1 MSNGKD
7 INIYMDSLG
16 ASAKKASRILS
27 QASEEQKNDA
37 LLSIAKKIDIKRL
50 DILKENVKDLEE
62 AKKKV

>member
-1 MSNGKD
+1 MSNSKD

-37 LLSIAKKIDIKRL
+37 LLSIAKKIDIGIVIIDNLGSNR
-50 DILKENVKDLEE
+50 IV
-62 AKKKV
+62 